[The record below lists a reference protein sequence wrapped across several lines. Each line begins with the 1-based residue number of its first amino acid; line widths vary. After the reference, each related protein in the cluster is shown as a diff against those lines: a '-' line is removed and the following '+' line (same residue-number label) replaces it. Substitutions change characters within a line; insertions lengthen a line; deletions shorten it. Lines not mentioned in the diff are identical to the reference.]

1 MKHDFLKLI
10 DIFGTVSFAISG
22 VFAAMQKRL
31 DVFGIL
37 IISFI
42 TAMGGGTLRDMLI
55 GDFPVTWMRNL
66 NYSVIILI
74 SAVVA
79 IVFNNTIKNFERTL
93 LVFDSLGLG
102 FFTVLGI
109 QKGIAFGLHPGIC
122 IALGT
127 ITGCFG
133 GVIRDIALNNIPLI
147 FRKEIYATACIF
159 GGIAYFIMLQT
170 PMIRNWVDVI
180 VITTIFLIRIIAV
193 TYKLTL
199 PPLYAKPQKTT
210 TSEDS

>member
-10 DIFGTVSFAISG
+10 DLLGTVSFAISG

-37 IISFI
+37 IISFS
-42 TAMGGGTLRDMLI
+42 TAVGGGTLRDMLI
-55 GDFPVTWMRNL
+55 GDFPVSWMRNL

-74 SAVVA
+74 SAVMA
-79 IVFNNTIKNFERTL
+79 IVFNNTIKNFEKTL

-147 FRKEIYATACIF
+147 FRKEIYATACII
-159 GGIAYFIMLQT
+159 GGIAYFILLRT

-180 VITTIFLIRIIAV
+180 VITAIFLIRILAV
-193 TYKLTL
+193 TWKLTL
-199 PPLYAKPQKTT
+199 PSIYAKPERPNQQ
-210 TSEDS
+210 DF

>member
-10 DIFGTVSFAISG
+10 DILGTVSFAISG

-79 IVFNNTIKNFERTL
+79 IVFNNTIKNFEKTL

-170 PMIRNWVDVI
+170 PIIRNWVDVI

-193 TYKLTL
+193 TCKLTL
-199 PPLYAKPQKTT
+199 PPLYTKPQKTT
-210 TSEDS
+210 TPEDS